1 MKVDYHIHTKHSDG
15 FFSVEEVLD
24 QAKLERI
31 QSIAITDHDT
41 LSGIPA
47 AKSYIT
53 EDMEYVTGIEITCSE
68 FPFAESKPS
77 WSIHLLGYG
86 FDETDK
92 PFHEILQRR
101 AQAIHNVYLRLLK
114 DLQAFG
120 VYVSLSEIPI
130 SCGCVLQ
137 LCDVANYL
145 KQKYP
150 MLDDSA
156 RQLVDSYA
164 LDLTRANL
172 TFEEGIR
179 AVHQAGGK
187 AVWAHPF
194 SVYHKFQKISISH
207 EDVRLVLNVLKKAG
221 LDGIEANYLWFS
233 PEQQKWL
240 WETAKENELYCTAGS
255 DFHAPVGRNKMGMD
269 IQAQPKEIHKLL
281 ASRNSPSNGL

>member
-15 FFSVEEVLD
+15 FFSVQEVLH

-41 LSGIPA
+41 LAGIPS
-47 AKSYIT
+47 AKANIS
-53 EDMEYVTGIEITCSE
+53 EAMEYITGIEITCAE
-68 FPFAESKPS
+68 FQFAEHKPA

-92 PFHEILQRR
+92 PLNELLQKR
-101 AQAIHNVYLRLLK
+101 AEASRNVYLRLLK
-114 DLQAFG
+114 DLQAYG
-120 VYVSLSEIPI
+120 MHLELAEIPI

-150 MLDDSA
+150 SIEEPPL
-156 RQLVDSYA
+156 RLVDSYA
-164 LDLTRANL
+164 LNLTRANL

-179 AVHQAGGK
+179 AIHQAGGK

-194 SVYHKFQKISISH
+194 DVYHKFHKTSLTQEEILIT
-207 EDVRLVLNVLKKAG
+207 LQTLQQAG
-221 LDGIEANYLWFS
+221 LDGLETNYLWFS
-233 PEQQKWL
+233 AKQQEWL
-240 WETAKENELYCTAGS
+240 WKTAKENGLYCTAGS
-255 DFHAPVGRNKMGMD
+255 DFHAPVGRNKMGVD
-269 IQAQPKEIHKLL
+269 AQAQPEEIHKLL
-281 ASRNSPSNGL
+281 TSRREYE